1 MNRPNKTE
9 ALSGYRLRVAYPD
22 GTAGVIDL
30 SADVGRGVFAPLAD
44 EEFFQTVHIGRFGQ
58 IAWSEDIEICP
69 DAAYQEITGRKE
81 SEGQAVVVT
90 SLQDYETLEETA
102 YLLKNPKNA
111 KRIMSAITQLD
122 MGKGV
127 SRTVDLDA

>member
-1 MNRPNKTE
+1 MNRPNKIE

-30 SADVGRGVFAPLAD
+30 SADVGRGVFALLAD

-69 DAAYQEITGRKE
+69 DAAYQEITGR
-81 SEGQAVVVT
+81 
-90 SLQDYETLEETA
+90 TA
-102 YLLKNPKNA
+102 TEA
-111 KRIMSAITQLD
+111 THA
-122 MGKGV
+122 
-127 SRTVDLDA
+127 